1 MSLPTSPQT
10 TAVVLPSNF
19 TNETANGLD
28 SKCSRD
34 GYGALHYTMAALIL
48 VLALAGNGFICVA
61 FATRRKLRTVTNYFV
76 VNLAVASFLLVIQW
90 VVWIGL
96 YLLCIDIAPVV
107 KLAHILEILFGSA
120 SVVSLGVVSYDRY
133 YAVTRALHYGST
145 MTHRRALTVIIAVW
159 VYATITASLLLGTL
173 DKTIGQLYMKIYIS
187 ALFLFN
193 FFIPFV
199 ISAYCYVRIFLIAML
214 HLQHGAPANQLSD
227 PLSKASTLRKQLKI
241 SLNIFILAVPFL
253 FIWNF
258 FYAIT
263 VYEVMCYDCRV
274 VESPTAEYF
283 VSNLPE
289 IIAAINPLIFICLT
303 KNLRNFLIMGLRCSK
318 DHHRR
323 RANQFAQSESYPATT
338 QFTTNYQGGNGYD
351 AIAKV

>member
-1 MSLPTSPQT
+1 MSLPTPTQT
-10 TAVVLPSNF
+10 TTVVLPSNF
-19 TNETANGLD
+19 TNVTA
-28 SKCSRD
+28 D
-34 GYGALHYTMAALIL
+34 GTSPRCNDAYGAFHYTMAGLIL

-76 VNLAVASFLLVIQW
+76 VNLAVASFLLVVQW
-90 VVWIGL
+90 VVWIIL
-96 YLLCIDIAPVV
+96 YVVCIHSKGMI
-107 KLAHILEILFGSA
+107 KLAQILEILFGSA

-159 VYATITASLLLGTL
+159 IYATVTACLLLGTL
-173 DKTIGQLYMKIYIS
+173 DQTIGQMYMKFYIS

-193 FFIPFV
+193 FLIPFV

-258 FYAIT
+258 FYGIT
-263 VYEVMCYDCRV
+263 VYEVMCDGCRIFT
-274 VESPTAEYF
+274 SPTADYF
-283 VSNLPE
+283 ISNLPQ
-289 IIAAINPLIFICLT
+289 IVSAINPLIFIGLT
-303 KNLRNFLIMGLRCSK
+303 KNLRNFLIMALRCSK

-323 RANQFAQSESYPATT
+323 RANQFAQSDSYPTTT
-338 QFTTNYQGGNGYD
+338 QFTTSYQGTSGMT
-351 AIAKV
+351 KV

>member
-1 MSLPTSPQT
+1 MSLSTSPPT
-10 TAVVLPSNF
+10 TTVVLPSNF
-19 TNETANGLD
+19 TRNDTADGTG
-28 SKCSRD
+28 SKCNE
-34 GYGALHYTMAALIL
+34 GYGALHYTMAGLIL
-48 VLALAGNGFICVA
+48 VLAMAGNGFICVA

-76 VNLAVASFLLVIQW
+76 VNLAVASFLLVFQW
-90 VVWIGL
+90 VIWIVL
-96 YLLCIDIAPVV
+96 YVVCIDTRPAKVV
-107 KLAHILEILFGSA
+107 AHILEILFGSA

-145 MTHRRALTVIIAVW
+145 MTHRRALAVIIAVW
-159 VYATITASLLLGTL
+159 VYATITACLLLGTL
-173 DKTIGQLYMKIYIS
+173 DTSIIKTYMKFYIS
-187 ALFLFN
+187 LLFLFN
-193 FFIPFV
+193 FLIPFV

-258 FYAIT
+258 FYGIT
-263 VYEVMCYDCRV
+263 VYEVMCDGCTIFT
-274 VESPTAEYF
+274 SNTAEYF
-283 VSNLPE
+283 ISNLPQ
-289 IIAAINPLIFICLT
+289 IVSAINPLIFIGLT

-323 RANQFAQSESYPATT
+323 RANQFAQSDSYPATT
-338 QFTTNYQGGNGYD
+338 QFTTNYQGGSGYN
-351 AIAKV
+351 AMTKV